1 LGKLKFDE
9 FIAHYLGEKP
19 GPILCYQTGR
29 SLGQHRGLWFHTI
42 GQRKGLGPLLA
53 GVVHEG
59 PWYIAAKEPDTNT
72 LYVTNNLEVV
82 EKPRIEFRVERIN
95 WIKGVEPEEL
105 SRDGQMELE
114 LKLRHG
120 PNFCKGTVI
129 KEQADSNNSNNSSNS
144 SNSNSSS
151 SSVRV
156 RLEKRDKGI
165 APGQFA
171 AFYRGTECLGAGVI
185 KDTAKDELDLIN
197 DIDVELTSTSHLSV

>member
-1 LGKLKFDE
+1 
-9 FIAHYLGEKP
+9 
-19 GPILCYQTGR
+19 
-29 SLGQHRGLWFHTI
+29 
-42 GQRKGLGPLLA
+42 
-53 GVVHEG
+53 
-59 PWYIAAKEPDTNT
+59 
-72 LYVTNNLEVV
+72 
-82 EKPRIEFRVERIN
+82 
-95 WIKGVEPEEL
+95 
-105 SRDGQMELE
+105 MELE

-129 KEQADSNNSNNSSNS
+129 KEQADSDNSDNSNNSSNS

-197 DIDVELTSTSHLSV
+197 AIDVELTSTSHLSV